1 MAMESGF
8 ASGVPFEWLV
18 RERITKRFS
27 PTSIQE
33 LRYSFM
39 KVADFDFYLPK
50 GLIAERPLKDRG
62 RSRLLVLHRD
72 GIIEHKRFTDL
83 PAYLGPGD
91 MLLINNTRVFPAR
104 LAGSRET
111 GAKLE
116 IVLVRERENGV
127 WEVLSKGNYSGT
139 LKISEKFRAVLQNGE
154 AAHFEYSG
162 DFMDLIREY
171 GSMPLPPYIKRLP
184 DALDKETYQTVYSKE
199 EGSIAAPTAGLHFT
213 KRLLEEIVSRGVVLR
228 ELTLHVGV
236 GTFRPIRSEDIED
249 HYMEPEYF
257 LIEKDLISEIERA
270 KTGGK
275 RIVAVGTTTTRAIEG
290 YLSNQWSAVKE
301 KESRSQGVKESSE
314 KINHSFEP
322 SNPRTLKSFQ
332 SLACQNN
339 NSVRGSTD
347 IFIYP
352 GYEFRAVTSLVTNFH
367 LPKSTPLM
375 LVSALCGLEK
385 LKESYERAVTAKYRF
400 FSYGDA
406 MLIL

>member
-1 MAMESGF
+1 
-8 ASGVPFEWLV
+8 
-18 RERITKRFS
+18 
-27 PTSIQE
+27 
-33 LRYSFM
+33 M

-50 GLIAERPLKDRG
+50 ELIAERPLKDRDT
-62 RSRLLVLHRD
+62 SRLLVLHRD
-72 GIIEHKRFTDL
+72 GVIEHKRFTDL
-83 PAYLGPGD
+83 PTYLGHGD

-104 LAGSRET
+104 LT
-111 GAKLE
+111 GNKESGGKLE
-116 IVLVRERENGV
+116 ILLVKERENGV

-139 LKISEKFRAVLQNGE
+139 LKISEEFQAVLQDGK

-162 DFMDLIREY
+162 DFMDLIWEY

-236 GTFRPIRSEDIED
+236 GTFRPIRSEDVEEHD
-249 HYMEPEYF
+249 MEPEYF
-257 LIEKDLISEIERA
+257 TIEKNLISEIEMA
-270 KTGGK
+270 KTAGK
-275 RIVAVGTTTTRAIEG
+275 RIVSVGTTTTRAIEG
-290 YLSNQWSAVKE
+290 YMSGMYKPTEMETRRNGDAEIMRNVYSPFH
-301 KESRSQGVKESSE
+301 R
-314 KINHSFEP
+314 ITDTP
-322 SNPRTLKSFQ
+322 
-332 SLACQNN
+332 CQRKNDIIK
-339 NSVRGSTD
+339 GSTD

-352 GYEFRAVTSLVTNFH
+352 GYEFKAVTSLVTNFH

-375 LVSALCGLEK
+375 LVSALCGWEK
-385 LKESYERAVTAKYRF
+385 LKGSYERAVIAKYRF

>member
-1 MAMESGF
+1 
-8 ASGVPFEWLV
+8 
-18 RERITKRFS
+18 
-27 PTSIQE
+27 
-33 LRYSFM
+33 M
-39 KVADFDFYLPK
+39 KVADFDFHLPK
-50 GLIAERPLKDRG
+50 GLIAERPLKDRDS
-62 RSRLLVLHRD
+62 SRLLVLHRD
-72 GIIEHKRFTDL
+72 GTLEHKHFTDL

-91 MLLINNTRVFPAR
+91 ILLINNTRVLPVR
-104 LAGSRET
+104 LTGRSET
-111 GAKLE
+111 GETLE
-116 IVLVRERENGV
+116 IVLVRGRENGE

-139 LKISEKFRAVLQNGE
+139 LKISEKFQAVLQNGK
-154 AAHFEYSG
+154 AAYFEYSG

-184 DALDKETYQTVYSKE
+184 DALDRNTYQTVYSKE

-213 KRLLEEIVSRGVVLR
+213 KKLLEEMVSRGVVLR

-236 GTFRPIRSEDIED
+236 GTFRPIRSEDTED

-257 LIEKDLISEIERA
+257 LIEKDLISKIERA

-290 YLSNQWSAVKE
+290 LMSGSYTNNSNPPF
-301 KESRSQGVKESSE
+301 
-314 KINHSFEP
+314 HSF
-322 SNPRTLKSFQ
+322 LKGAKGV
-332 SLACQNN
+332 LQN
-339 NSVRGSTD
+339 SKFLSGTTD

-385 LKESYERAVTAKYRF
+385 LMESYKRAVTAKYRF